1 MASEGSFE
9 MTPSQKHEIDG
20 YIEELKRIRAKMA
33 VDQQILV
40 ASDIKF
46 QVKMEL
52 IKAQLAKVQAM

>member
-1 MASEGSFE
+1 